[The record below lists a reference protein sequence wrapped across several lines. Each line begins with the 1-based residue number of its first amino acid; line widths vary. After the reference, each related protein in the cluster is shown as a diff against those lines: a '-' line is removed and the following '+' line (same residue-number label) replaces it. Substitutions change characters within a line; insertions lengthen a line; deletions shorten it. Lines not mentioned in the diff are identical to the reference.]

1 MNSAGQGR
9 NRFAV
14 SHLPAQFGA
23 EDFSYLLPKPPI
35 SQIFCR
41 ISGSFAAQSSVCQ
54 NCNCRNLD
62 AELIDFIKDMKNFAV
77 GSDKLHRDAYFPR
90 NHE

>member
-23 EDFSYLLPKPPI
+23 EDFSDHLPKPPI
-35 SQIFCR
+35 SQTFCWISIFLPHKFLCVR
-41 ISGSFAAQSSVCQ
+41 IAIAAT
-54 NCNCRNLD
+54 
-62 AELIDFIKDMKNFAV
+62 
-77 GSDKLHRDAYFPR
+77 
-90 NHE
+90 

>member
-23 EDFSYLLPKPPI
+23 EDFSDVLLN
-35 SQIFCR
+35 FR
-41 ISGSFAAQSSVCQ
+41 IIAAQISVRH
-54 NCNCRNLD
+54 NCYCRNLD
-62 AELIDFIKDMKNFAV
+62 AELIDFVKRHE
-77 GSDKLHRDAYFPR
+77 KLRHLI
-90 NHE
+90 

>member
-23 EDFSYLLPKPPI
+23 EDFSDLFAEAADFSDILLN
-35 SQIFCR
+35 FR
-41 ISGSFAAQSSVCQ
+41 IFAAQISVRQ
-54 NCNCRNLD
+54 NRHCRSLD
-62 AELIDFIKDMKNFAV
+62 AELIDFSKRY
-77 GSDKLHRDAYFPR
+77 GSGGKLVKCD
-90 NHE
+90 